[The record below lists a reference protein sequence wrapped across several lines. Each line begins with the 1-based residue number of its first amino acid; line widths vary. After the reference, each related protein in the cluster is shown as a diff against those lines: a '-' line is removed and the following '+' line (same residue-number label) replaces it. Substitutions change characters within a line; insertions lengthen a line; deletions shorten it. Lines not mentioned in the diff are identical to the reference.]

1 LNQRTRKAIELHEL
15 GELSTE
21 ETARA
26 LGVSIGAVKGRV
38 FHGRR
43 KLRKSLEEYVG
54 SAWTSRRDTS
64 RAIKTRH
71 SRENSLFAARAVK
84 GG

>member
-1 LNQRTRKAIELHEL
+1 MRKAIELREL

-26 LGVSIGAVKGRV
+26 LGLSVQAVKGRV
-38 FHGRR
+38 FHGRK
-43 KLRKSLEEYVG
+43 KLRKSLERYVCLNR
-54 SAWTSRRDTS
+54 S
-64 RAIKTRH
+64 
-71 SRENSLFAARAVK
+71 FAMSAVK